1 MQRPK
6 MEGFII
12 AIDGPVASG
21 KGTIA
26 PLLANRLKGFYLQTG
41 SMYRAVALSCIKHAI
56 DPTNKEAIIKHLT
69 KIVIKFSD
77 ERILLNGEDVTDEIR
92 QEEVAYASS
101 TIATIPEVRAFLVK
115 EQQQIA
121 LKELKKGKVVVA
133 EGRDTATKVF
143 PDAKLKI
150 FLTANPQVRAKRRQ
164 EQITKL
170 TGKKVTF
177 DEVLSEILKR
187 DEQDKNRAIDPL
199 VSDPKAHGY
208 VILDNSYQ
216 TERQTLEQIINLL
229 KERGLYHD

>member
-1 MQRPK
+1 MQRK
-6 MEGFII
+6 IGGFII

-26 PLLANRLKGFYLQTG
+26 PLLANRLNGFYLQTG
-41 SMYRAVALSCIKHAI
+41 AMYRAVALYCMQHSI
-56 DPTNKEAIIKHLT
+56 DLTDKEAIIKNLP
-69 KIVIKFSD
+69 KIAIQFSD
-77 ERILLNGEDVTDEIR
+77 GRILLNGEDVTDEIR
-92 QEEVAYASS
+92 HEEVAYASS
-101 TIATIPEVRAFLVK
+101 RIATIPEVRAFLVK

-150 FLTANPQVRAKRRQ
+150 FLTATPQVRAKRRQ
-164 EQITKL
+164 DQITKL
-170 TGKKVTF
+170 TGKKVPF

-199 VSDPKAHGY
+199 VSNPKEHGY
-208 VILDNSYQ
+208 VVVDNSYQ
-216 TERQTLEQIINLL
+216 TERQTLEQMINLL
-229 KERGLYHD
+229 KERGFYHD